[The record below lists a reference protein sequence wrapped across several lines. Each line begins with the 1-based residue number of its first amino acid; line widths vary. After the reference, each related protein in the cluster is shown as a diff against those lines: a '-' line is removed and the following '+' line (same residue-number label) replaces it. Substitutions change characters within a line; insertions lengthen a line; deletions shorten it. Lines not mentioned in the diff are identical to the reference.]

1 MSSSTPR
8 VLSRGR
14 TVTERGRTLAAGG
27 RTWLAYGLAILVP
40 GAGHVYAGHWRRG
53 LAWAGLCVAA
63 LAVLSTAPVL
73 AERTLAGPLV
83 VTLLRVGGFADVAFP
98 LAVLVLSVV
107 DLYGL
112 AVLEDRSLKPSLAN
126 PGRTDSS

>member
-8 VLSRGR
+8 VPARGR
-14 TVTERGRTLAAGG
+14 TVTERGRTLAARGH
-27 RTWLAYGLAILVP
+27 TWLAYGLAILVP

-53 LAWAGLCVAA
+53 LAWAGLCIAT
-63 LAVLSTAPVL
+63 LAVLSTAPVV
-73 AERTLAGPLV
+73 AEPLI

-112 AVLEDRSLKPSLAN
+112 VVLEDRALKPSLAN
-126 PGRTDSS
+126 PVRTDSS

>member
-8 VLSRGR
+8 VPARGR
-14 TVTERGRTLAAGG
+14 TVTERGRTLAARGH
-27 RTWLAYGLAILVP
+27 TWLAYGLAILVP

-53 LAWAGLCVAA
+53 LAWAGLCIAT
-63 LAVLSTAPVL
+63 LAVLSTAPVV
-73 AERTLAGPLV
+73 AEPLI

-112 AVLEDRSLKPSLAN
+112 AALEDRALESTLAN

>member
-1 MSSSTPR
+1 M
-8 VLSRGR
+8 LSRGR
-14 TVTERGRTLAAGG
+14 TVTERGRTLAARG

-53 LAWAGLCVAA
+53 LAWAGLCVAT
-63 LAVLSTAPVL
+63 LAVLSTAPVV
-73 AERTLAGPLV
+73 AEPLI

-112 AVLEDRSLKPSLAN
+112 VVLEDRALKPSLAN
-126 PGRTDSS
+126 PVRTDSS